1 MGDDGAEGSSATAD
15 GGQAAISLTPDAGGA
30 HVCIFEMLQLEGS
43 RVGGLLPC
51 CLGSFL
57 RYVFLK
63 PCRSSFCVVLLVVHL
78 FSYAV
83 QD

>member
-1 MGDDGAEGSSATAD
+1 MGGGGAEGPSATGD
-15 GGQAAISLTPDAGGA
+15 GGRATTSLMPDAGGA

-57 RYVFLK
+57 RYMFFK
-63 PCRSSFCVVLLVVHL
+63 PCRLSFCVVLLVVHL